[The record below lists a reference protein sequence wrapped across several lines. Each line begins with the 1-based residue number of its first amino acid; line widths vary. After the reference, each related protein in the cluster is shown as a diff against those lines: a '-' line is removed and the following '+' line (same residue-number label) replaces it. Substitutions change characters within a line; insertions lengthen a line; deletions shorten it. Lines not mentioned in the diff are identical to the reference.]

1 MAEARSRY
9 GKIKWADMD
18 KLSGAQSELREMDA
32 LAAGTSAVHR
42 LHPLC
47 KLFVTVTYIFIVV
60 SFHKYDLSGL
70 VVMVLYPVFLFQAAG
85 IPVHVCFYKLR
96 VVLPL
101 VCAVGLANPFLDHVP
116 MAQVGNLVITGGIL
130 SMLTLMLKGC
140 LALMA
145 SFLLVATTPVDMLCG
160 ALRRLHVPKVLTALL
175 LLTYR
180 YVGVIMG
187 EAAAMSQAYRLRAP
201 GQRGIHISAWG
212 SFLGQLLLRSM
223 DRAQELYNSMEL
235 RGFRGEFFYSD
246 IPACR
251 AGSVVF
257 VLVCC
262 SFFVCARFVNI
273 AQLIGNLFVG

>member
-1 MAEARSRY
+1 
-9 GKIKWADMD
+9 MD
-18 KLSGAQSELREMDA
+18 KLSGAQSELREMDV

-47 KLFVTVTYIFIVV
+47 KLLVTITYIFIVV

-96 VVLPL
+96 VVLPF
-101 VCAVGLANPFLDHVP
+101 VCAVGLANPFLDHLP
-116 MAQVGNLVITGGIL
+116 MAQIGDLVITGGII

-145 SFLLVATTPVDMLCG
+145 SFLLVATTSMDMICG
-160 ALRRLHVPKVLTALL
+160 ALRKLHVPKVLTALL

-180 YVGVIMG
+180 YIGVIMG
-187 EAAAMSQAYRLRAP
+187 EASAMSQAYSLRAP
-201 GQRGIHISAWG
+201 GQKGIHISAWG

-223 DRAQELYNSMEL
+223 DRAQELYHSMVL
-235 RGFRGEFFYSD
+235 RGFQGEFFYSD

-251 AGSVVF
+251 LSSVVF
-257 VLVCC
+257 TVISIGL
-262 SFFVCARFVNI
+262 FVCARLVNV
-273 AQLIGNLFVG
+273 AWLLGNLVVR

>member
-1 MAEARSRY
+1 
-9 GKIKWADMD
+9 MD

-32 LAAGTSAVHR
+32 LAAGTSVIHR

-70 VVMVLYPVFLFQAAG
+70 IVMVLYPVFLFQAAG

-96 VVLPL
+96 VVLPF
-101 VCAVGLANPFLDHVP
+101 VCAVGLANPFLDHMPLV
-116 MAQVGNLVITGGIL
+116 QIGSLVITGGVL
-130 SMLTLMLKGC
+130 SMSTLMLKGC

-145 SFLLVATTPVDMLCG
+145 SFLLVATTPIDMLCG
-160 ALRRLHVPKVLTALL
+160 ALRKLHVSKILTALL

-180 YVGVIMG
+180 YIGVIMG
-187 EAAAMSQAYRLRAP
+187 EAAAMSQAYDLRAP
-201 GQRGIHISAWG
+201 GQKGLHISAWG

-235 RGFRGEFFYSD
+235 RGFQGEFYYSD

-251 AGSVVF
+251 ADSVLF
-257 VLVCC
+257 TLV
-262 SFFVCARFVNI
+262 SVSTFLCARSVNI

>member
-1 MAEARSRY
+1 MGKTLSSC
-9 GKIKWADMD
+9 GKIERADMD

-60 SFHKYDLSGL
+60 SFHKYDLPGL
-70 VVMVLYPVFLFQAAG
+70 AVMVLYPVFLFQAAG

-96 VVLPL
+96 VALPL

-116 MAQVGNLVITGGIL
+116 LVQIGNLVITGGMI

-145 SFLLVATTPVDMLCG
+145 SFLLIATTPIDMLCG

-180 YVGVIMG
+180 YIGVIMG

-201 GQRGIHISAWG
+201 GQRGIQSSAWG

-223 DRAQELYNSMEL
+223 DRAQELYDSMEL

-251 AGSVVF
+251 ADSVVF

-262 SFFVCARFVNI
+262 GFFVCARLVNI